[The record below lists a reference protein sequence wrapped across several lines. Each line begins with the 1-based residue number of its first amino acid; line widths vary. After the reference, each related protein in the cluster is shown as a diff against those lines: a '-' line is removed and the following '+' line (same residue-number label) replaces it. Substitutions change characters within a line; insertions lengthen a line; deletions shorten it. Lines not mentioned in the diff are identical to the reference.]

1 MSVISAAPTGAIMA
15 RALTSNT
22 ASEWHDHRWMS
33 CASPVATTAI
43 SRPPI
48 RLLPNAYDD
57 SGISPLRRLSVRLR
71 QTLDSA
77 RGLGRSGF
85 HRALIPGACCASIRA
100 QTEDAKFSE
109 NNGIVGGA
117 EQERGFGMSGISG
130 RPPHQ
135 PRRRKIPV
143 FEEFHAS
150 RHQVGN
156 SLRAE
161 LDDGRARQHGLALLR
176 LRRAN

>member
-22 ASEWHDHRWMS
+22 ASELHDHRRMS
-33 CASPVATTAI
+33 CASPVATNAI

-57 SGISPLRRLSVRLR
+57 SGISPLRHLSVRLR

-85 HRALIPGACCASIRA
+85 HRALIPGACCGAIARTAEDAELRKHEGSKVSPSIRA
-100 QTEDAKFSE
+100 PCAFPASAGCISE
-109 NNGIVGGA
+109 
-117 EQERGFGMSGISG
+117 
-130 RPPHQ
+130 
-135 PRRRKIPV
+135 
-143 FEEFHAS
+143 
-150 RHQVGN
+150 
-156 SLRAE
+156 
-161 LDDGRARQHGLALLR
+161 
-176 LRRAN
+176 